1 MEFKEFFTVVK
12 PGSEGVEDSTGWQVA
27 VKPTKFLEKLPPHKA
42 IAELTE
48 YTQDLKDTLTQYR
61 QVLTDEDLEV
71 PKNFGKIRKA
81 VFELDVAQS
90 YLDYL
95 KEHYTTKH

>member
-1 MEFKEFFTVVK
+1 MEFKEFFTVVN
-12 PGSEGVEDSTGWQVA
+12 GSEGVEDSTGWQVA

-42 IAELTE
+42 IADLTE